1 MLADVAVEGE
11 KHSKPNMTYRMI
23 WLIAILVIIGIF
35 VVAAIIKNTLKSKPF
50 IPQNNEVAQNVQPSD
65 PLGLSYVPEPDIH
78 LAGNEMLRTDG
89 THSIFQ

>member
-1 MLADVAVEGE
+1 MLADIAIEEE
-11 KHSKPNMTYRMI
+11 KHQKPNMTYRMI

-35 VVAAIIKNTLKSKPF
+35 VVAAILKSKSF
-50 IPQNNEVAQNVQPSD
+50 IPQNSESSLPVQPVV
-65 PLGLSYVPEPDIH
+65 PLGLSYTPEADIH